1 MRAEFI
7 GLSVLFSFC
16 GRVYFSYYCS
26 LVPFACMPLYFGGYG
41 VHRSKTSANYCEE
54 EACLFFSM
62 AFFLLYW
69 CIIKE
74 LAGCEFS
81 SLSGFL

>member
-1 MRAEFI
+1 MVGFI
-7 GLSVLFSFC
+7 SLIIVLWFPLHACLFISV
-16 GRVYFSYYCS
+16 V
-26 LVPFACMPLYFGGYG
+26 MG